1 MWGIDGRGPPKKERK
16 KGYLAFAVDIFVVLQ
31 RLLVLVFALEKTRKS

>member
-1 MWGIDGRGPPKKERK
+1 MWGIDGRGPPKKERN
-16 KGYLAFAVDIFVVLQ
+16 GYLAFAVDIFVVLQ